1 MTCTIDFLC
10 HSIRQKIKGHKFVQV
25 ACVRLDNP
33 MVDFTTNINKPEII
47 EILSLLV
54 ETLFDIDNLPSIK
67 AYPKSPTGFTYTCI
81 SWRVVWMYWTR
92 FWPLRPEFEPR
103 DRPPTPINDT
113 FIQTSVPTRDIKIKW
128 HDWFVDR
135 CEVNWVQ
142 LMHWTCRCQGV

>member
-25 ACVRLDNP
+25 ACMRLDNP

-47 EILSLLV
+47 EFWILSLLV

-67 AYPKSPTGFTYTCI
+67 AYPKSPTDFTYTCI

-103 DRPPTPINDT
+103 DRLPLSTTP
-113 FIQTSVPTRDIKIKW
+113 SYKHP
-128 HDWFVDR
+128 
-135 CEVNWVQ
+135 
-142 LMHWTCRCQGV
+142 CQRGILKLSCTTGLSIAVK